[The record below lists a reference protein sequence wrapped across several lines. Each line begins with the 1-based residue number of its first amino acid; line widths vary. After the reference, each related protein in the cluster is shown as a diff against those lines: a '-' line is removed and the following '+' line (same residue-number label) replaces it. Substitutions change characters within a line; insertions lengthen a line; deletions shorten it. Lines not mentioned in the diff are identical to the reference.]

1 MQTVYKLQRF
11 KLLFTAAMI
20 AVNKPLAKCNK
31 IFQNVYGD
39 SATYARCNRH

>member
-20 AVNKPLAKCNK
+20 AVNKPLPKCNQVLY
-31 IFQNVYGD
+31 FRNDFVD
-39 SATYARCNRH
+39 SETMHA